1 MKQEDTENRVLTQE
15 YAEGYRIYLQEN
27 ERSKGTIEKYLR
39 DIGCF
44 ANWLAAESVTV
55 SKDALLQW
63 RTYLVSQSLTPRTV
77 NAKLSAV
84 NGLLRCL
91 GWEECRVRF
100 LKVQRRLFR
109 PKKKDL
115 TREEYERLLKTA
127 AERGNR
133 RLQLLMETLCATG
146 IRVSEIRYITVEAVQ
161 NGQVDIL
168 SKGKARTILL
178 PGKLCQK
185 LKKYAKAQKIET
197 GAIFRTRN
205 GRTMSRRQ
213 IWAEMKRLCKAA
225 KVDADKVFPHNFR
238 HLFATLFYAM
248 CKDIVRLAD
257 VLGHSSIETT
267 RIYLVSTGEEHRRL
281 IERLRLVQ

>member
-1 MKQEDTENRVLTQE
+1 MKEEMAEKRTLTQE
-15 YAEGYRIYLQEN
+15 EMGAYRAYLRGN
-27 ERSKGTIEKYLR
+27 EKSAGTVQKYLR
-39 DIGCF
+39 DVSLF
-44 ANWLAAESVTV
+44 SNWLAESGSAV
-55 SKDALLQW
+55 SKDALVRW
-63 RTYLVSQSLTPRTV
+63 RALLVAQGLTPRTV

-91 GWEECRVRF
+91 GWEDCRVRF

-109 PKKKDL
+109 SRKRDL
-115 TREEYERLLKTA
+115 TREEYGRLLNTA
-127 AERGNR
+127 AKRGNT
-133 RLQLLMETLCATG
+133 RLQFLMETLCATG
-146 IRVSEIRYITVEAVQ
+146 IRVSEIRHITVDAVQ
-161 NGQVDIL
+161 GGQADIL

-185 LKKYAKAQKIET
+185 LKKYAKAQKIES

-225 KVDADKVFPHNFR
+225 KVDADKVFPHNLR
-238 HLFATLFYAM
+238 HLFATLFYAV
-248 CKDIVRLAD
+248 CKDIVRLSD

-281 IERLRLVQ
+281 MERLKLVQ